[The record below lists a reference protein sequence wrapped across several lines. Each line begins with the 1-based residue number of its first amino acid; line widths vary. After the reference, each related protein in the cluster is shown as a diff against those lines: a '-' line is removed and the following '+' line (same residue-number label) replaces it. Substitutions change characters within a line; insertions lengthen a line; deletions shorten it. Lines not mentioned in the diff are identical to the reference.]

1 MHDPPVLRLSQYK
14 LMEVVF
20 QVVGNSGATMP
31 VVHGHVGQG
40 GVALRVISNI
50 SHLIVGCTTFNLS
63 LPFVSLNIQFDFLY
77 EVHYLKVGKSSAPV
91 LV

>member
-1 MHDPPVLRLSQYK
+1 
-14 LMEVVF
+14 MEVVF
-20 QVVGNSGATMP
+20 QVVGNSGATVP

-40 GVALRVISNI
+40 RVALRVISNI
-50 SHLIVGCTTFNLS
+50 SHLIVGCTTFKLC

-77 EVHYLKVGKSSAPV
+77 EVDYLKVGKSSAPV

>member
-40 GVALRVISNI
+40 RVALRVFSNI
-50 SHLIVGCTTFNLS
+50 IF
-63 LPFVSLNIQFDFLY
+63 PFDCRLYYIPLNFVCPLY
-77 EVHYLKVGKSSAPV
+77 L
-91 LV
+91 

>member
-1 MHDPPVLRLSQYK
+1 
-14 LMEVVF
+14 MEVVF
-20 QVVGNSGATMP
+20 QVVCNSGATVP

-50 SHLIVGCTTFNLS
+50 SHLIVGCTTLQLCLF
-63 LPFVSLNIQFDFLY
+63 FVYLNIHFDFLY
-77 EVHYLKVGKSSAPV
+77 EVDYLKVGKSSAPV

>member
-20 QVVGNSGATMP
+20 QVVGNSRATVP

-40 GVALRVISNI
+40 RVALRVISNI
-50 SHLIVGCTTFNLS
+50 
-63 LPFVSLNIQFDFLY
+63 
-77 EVHYLKVGKSSAPV
+77 
-91 LV
+91 